1 MSFECEYCF
10 NVYNLKYHLSRHQNS
25 DSCKK
30 IQNIIIDFNDKIN
43 KINEKLKEN
52 DNEYNNK
59 IEILTQEN
67 IHLKNEIKNY
77 KNIIENISVKNIV
90 FKKDTDK
97 IKNKEVSEE
106 LVKKEIQCLKLTDNH
121 QLEYRK
127 EDGFINVT
135 NLFKAGNK
143 YFKIWNKNNKT
154 KEFLDTLSST
164 TKIISDNLIKNSSGD
179 KLENSINEIWV
190 HPQVAINIAQWISPE
205 FDNLVTMWIHDDIM
219 TYKNIDN
226 KTNQLDTIDEECKFL
241 KNRIKM
247 LENKVLKKQPR
258 EKIKENKNTV
268 YIVTTEHKEEN
279 GHYKIGKSQN
289 LQNRMSVYNT
299 TDKHKVVYSTSC
311 KTKEKMDILEKLV
324 HDKLESIRIEPNKEW
339 FESKDKAN
347 DIIKII
353 EELKKVVD

>member
-52 DNEYNNK
+52 DN
-59 IEILTQEN
+59 
-67 IHLKNEIKNY
+67 
-77 KNIIENISVKNIV
+77 
-90 FKKDTDK
+90 
-97 IKNKEVSEE
+97 
-106 LVKKEIQCLKLTDNH
+106 
-121 QLEYRK
+121 
-127 EDGFINVT
+127 
-135 NLFKAGNK
+135 
-143 YFKIWNKNNKT
+143 
-154 KEFLDTLSST
+154 
-164 TKIISDNLIKNSSGD
+164 
-179 KLENSINEIWV
+179 
-190 HPQVAINIAQWISPE
+190 
-205 FDNLVTMWIHDDIM
+205 
-219 TYKNIDN
+219 
-226 KTNQLDTIDEECKFL
+226 EECKFL

-311 KTKEKMDILEKLV
+311 KIKEKMDILEKLV